1 MSEEFE
7 ERWID
12 LPPLPVAWSYT
23 GEGSEY
29 RTYYLCEATIHFPGF
44 LELSLKAREEFMKL
58 FKESLKE
65 DGYVLELA
73 LEQGEI
79 IWRIILP
86 EEAED

>member
-44 LELSLKAREEFMKL
+44 AELPLEAREEFMKL

-65 DGYVLELA
+65 VGCVLEYA

-79 IWRIILP
+79 VCKIILP